1 MNIGFGLG
9 VLFTYQDYITRTD
22 ALIVLMLSFILGIFI
37 LSWIFIRPLI
47 KKIMKKRNQKKK
59 IAMVIA
65 AREFRDEECF
75 ETKDILEKEGFNITL
90 FSNEK
95 GIAVG
100 RFGGEIKVEKTLEE
114 IKVSDFNC
122 ILFVGGGGAI
132 RYLDN
137 NLSYNLLRKA
147 NNENIVI
154 AAICIA
160 PVILANAG
168 VLEGKKAT
176 VWSSDLDKSA
186 IKILEQKGATYIN
199 KNSVIDK
206 NIVTANGPSAIKEFC
221 EDIIRFFRENDSKH
235 E

>member
-1 MNIGFGLG
+1 M
-9 VLFTYQDYITRTD
+9 
-22 ALIVLMLSFILGIFI
+22 
-37 LSWIFIRPLI
+37 
-47 KKIMKKRNQKKK
+47 KKINQKKK

-114 IKVSDFNC
+114 IDVSDFDC
-122 ILFVGGGGAI
+122 VLFVGGGGAI
-132 RYLDN
+132 KYLDN
-137 NLSYNLLRKA
+137 NLSYDLLRKA
-147 NNENIVI
+147 NKRNII
-154 AAICIA
+154 ITAICIA

-168 VLEGKKAT
+168 ILEGKKAT
-176 VWSSDLDKSA
+176 VWSNDLDKSA